1 MGKKFSCEYGQKL
14 FDNKIKL
21 ATNDSKAALNRQ

>member
-1 MGKKFSCEYGQKL
+1 MGKELSFEYGQKL

-21 ATNDSKAALNRQ
+21 ATNDSKALLNRQ